1 MKKSA
6 FVLTAAAC
14 LAAAGCSGGGN
25 QTAGNEQDGGNAS
38 ANASVAAGEGTIVTA
53 LRGNSDLSSASAL
66 VDSAGLAS
74 VLEGVGPYTVFA
86 PTNAALQGG
95 LGEQHLGELRGEAM
109 RPQAVALLRGH
120 IVPGVVTRRDI
131 GAAID
136 AAHNEPVQMRTMA
149 DTVLTFARDGDAIT
163 VSAADGARA
172 RLTGDES
179 TVQNGAVQPIDGL
192 LRRAEGPPQ

>member
-14 LAAAGCSGGGN
+14 LAAAGCSDS
-25 QTAGNEQDGGNAS
+25 GNEAAANGQGGNAS

-53 LRGNSDLSSASAL
+53 LRGNSDLSSASGL

-131 GAAID
+131 GAAIE

-149 DTVLTFARDGDAIT
+149 DTVLTFARDGEAIV

>member
-6 FVLTAAAC
+6 FVLAAAAC
-14 LAAAGCSGGGN
+14 LAAAGCSDNGN
-25 QTAGNEQDGGNAS
+25 QSEGDDQGNAS

-66 VDSAGLAS
+66 VESAGLAA
-74 VLEGVGPYTVFA
+74 VLEGVGPYSVFA
-86 PTNAALQGG
+86 PTNAALRSG

-109 RPQAVALLRGH
+109 RPQAVALLRAH
-120 IVPGVVTRRDI
+120 IVPGVLTRRDI
-131 GAAID
+131 NAAIE

-149 DTVLTFARDGDAIT
+149 DTMLTFAREGEAII
-163 VSAADGARA
+163 VSAPDGARA

-179 TVQNGAVQPIDGL
+179 AAGNGVVQPVDGI
-192 LRRAEGPPQ
+192 LRRAEAPAR